1 MFRNI
6 FLFIVAIISY
16 TCSYAQEDVTVTIS
30 MSKWKAMEDCV
41 KHLNDSIA
49 NLNKVIVSKDT
60 MIVNREKTNEQ
71 TFKMLRSANSECAK
85 LNVVINKM
93 KSDSIDNSKMLGDL
107 RSQLLSV
114 QKQLGRVD
122 TMTIQVII
130 TYMNLKCSKSK
141 INTLRK
147 DFANIVNQTIKRDYK
162 EWDTLLS
169 YYSRTYEEVRNI
181 VLDASKKIPSA
192 AMPAL
197 KDRYVSE
204 ADQKLSNLPYLKLY
218 FSNKNCSSPY
228 LNTMIKEAKTTIS
241 ISKRAD
247 EFNKF
252 LKSYPLD

>member
-1 MFRNI
+1 M
-6 FLFIVAIISY
+6 ISC

-30 MSKWKAMEDCV
+30 MNKWKAMEESV
-41 KHLNDSIA
+41 KHLNDSITS
-49 NLNKVIVSKDT
+49 LNKIIVSKDT
-60 MIVNREKTNEQ
+60 LISNREKINEQ
-71 TFKMLRSANSECAK
+71 TLKKLQAVNSECTK

-93 KSDSIDNSKMLGDL
+93 KSDSIDSSKMLGDL
-107 RSQLLSV
+107 RSQLLSA

-130 TYMNLKCSKSK
+130 TYMNLKCSESK
-141 INTLRK
+141 IIMLRRE
-147 DFANIVNQTIKRDYK
+147 FSNIANPIIKKDYK

-204 ADQKLSNLPYLKLY
+204 ADQKLSSLPYMKLY

-228 LNTMIKEAKTTIS
+228 LNTMIKEAKTAIS

-252 LKSYPLD
+252 LKSYPQD

>member
-1 MFRNI
+1 M
-6 FLFIVAIISY
+6 ISC

-30 MSKWKAMEDCV
+30 MNKWKAMEESV
-41 KHLNDSIA
+41 KHLNDSITS
-49 NLNKVIVSKDT
+49 LNKIIVSKDT
-60 MIVNREKTNEQ
+60 LISNREKINEQ
-71 TFKMLRSANSECAK
+71 TFKKLQAVNSECTK

-93 KSDSIDNSKMLGDL
+93 KSDSIDSSKMLGDL
-107 RSQLLSV
+107 RSQLLSA

-141 INTLRK
+141 IIMLRK
-147 DFANIVNQTIKRDYK
+147 EFSSIANPIIKKDYK

-204 ADQKLSNLPYLKLY
+204 ADQKLSSLPYMKLY

-228 LNTMIKEAKTTIS
+228 LNTMIKEAKTAIS

-252 LKSYPLD
+252 LKSYPQD

>member
-6 FLFIVAIISY
+6 ILFLVTIISC

-30 MSKWKAMEDCV
+30 MSKWKAMEDSV
-41 KHLNDSIA
+41 NHLNDSIA

-71 TFKMLRSANSECAK
+71 TFKMLWAANSECTK

-93 KSDSIDNSKMLGDL
+93 KSDSIDNSKMLGDI
-107 RSQLLSV
+107 RSQLLSA

-122 TMTIQVII
+122 TMPIQVII
-130 TYMNLKCSKSK
+130 TYMNLKCSENK

-147 DFANIVNQTIKRDYK
+147 EFANIANQTIKKDYK

-169 YYSRTYEEVRNI
+169 YYSRTYKEVRNI

-204 ADQKLSNLPYLKLY
+204 TDQKLANLPYMKLY
-218 FSNKNCSSPY
+218 LNNKNCSSPY
-228 LNTMIKEAKTTIS
+228 LNTMIKEAKNAIV
-241 ISKRAD
+241 ISKRAED
-247 EFNKF
+247 FNKF
-252 LKSYPLD
+252 LKSYPQD

>member
-1 MFRNI
+1 M
-6 FLFIVAIISY
+6 ISC

-30 MSKWKAMEDCV
+30 MNKWKAMEESV
-41 KHLNDSIA
+41 KHLNDSITS
-49 NLNKVIVSKDT
+49 LSRIIVSKDT
-60 MIVNREKTNEQ
+60 LISNREKINEQ
-71 TFKMLRSANSECAK
+71 TLKKLQAVNSECTK
-85 LNVVINKM
+85 LNVVIKKM
-93 KSDSIDNSKMLGDL
+93 KSDSTDSSKMLGDL

-130 TYMNLKCSKSK
+130 TYMNLKCSESK

-147 DFANIVNQTIKRDYK
+147 EFANIANQTIKKDYK

-169 YYSRTYEEVRNI
+169 YYSRTYKEVRNI

-204 ADQKLSNLPYLKLY
+204 AGQKLSNLPYMKLY
-218 FSNKNCSSPY
+218 FNNNDCSSPY

-252 LKSYPLD
+252 LKSYPQD

>member
-6 FLFIVAIISY
+6 ILFLVTIISC

-30 MSKWKAMEDCV
+30 MSKWKAMEESV
-41 KHLNDSIA
+41 KHLNDSITS
-49 NLNKVIVSKDT
+49 LSRIIVSKDT
-60 MIVNREKTNEQ
+60 LISNREKINEQ
-71 TFKMLRSANSECAK
+71 TLKKLQAVNSECTK

-93 KSDSIDNSKMLGDL
+93 KSDSIDNSKMLGEL

-130 TYMNLKCSKSK
+130 TYMNLKCSENK
-141 INTLRK
+141 IITLRK
-147 DFANIVNQTIKRDYK
+147 EFSSIANPIIKKDYK

-169 YYSRTYEEVRNI
+169 YYSRTYKEVRNI

-204 ADQKLSNLPYLKLY
+204 ADQKLSNLPYVKLY
-218 FSNKNCSSPY
+218 FNNNDCSSPY
-228 LNTMIKEAKTTIS
+228 LNTMIKEAKTAIS

-252 LKSYPLD
+252 LKSYPQE

>member
-1 MFRNI
+1 M
-6 FLFIVAIISY
+6 ISC

-30 MSKWKAMEDCV
+30 MNKWKAMEESV
-41 KHLNDSIA
+41 KHLNDSITS
-49 NLNKVIVSKDT
+49 LNKIIVSKDT
-60 MIVNREKTNEQ
+60 LISNREKINEQ
-71 TFKMLRSANSECAK
+71 TFKKLQAVNSECTK

-93 KSDSIDNSKMLGDL
+93 KSDSIDSSKMLGDL
-107 RSQLLSV
+107 RSQLLSA

-130 TYMNLKCSKSK
+130 TYMNLKCSESK

-147 DFANIVNQTIKRDYK
+147 NFANIANQTIKKDYK

-192 AMPAL
+192 TMPAL
-197 KDRYVSE
+197 KDRYISE
-204 ADQKLSNLPYLKLY
+204 ADQKLSNLPYMKLY
-218 FSNKNCSSPY
+218 FNNNDCSSPY
-228 LNTMIKEAKTTIS
+228 LNTMIKEAKNAIS

-252 LKSYPLD
+252 LKSYPQD